1 MREIQA
7 ELVTK
12 TVKDLFLDAAYHLG
26 EDVLAALKKGLA
38 EEESPV
44 GREIFGRLLENAE
57 IAKNDKIPLCQDT
70 GVGTVFVEIGQDVH
84 VAGGDFKAAIE
95 EGVRQAYD
103 QGFLRKS
110 VNTPLSRKNTGD
122 NTPAIIHFDI
132 VPGDRLKL
140 IAVPKGGG
148 AENMSRLF
156 MLKPADGWEGVKKN
170 ILTAVTEAGPN
181 PCPPIIVGVAVG
193 GTFEKAPLEAKK
205 CLYRPLGS
213 PNPDPEAAPLEAEL
227 LEAVNNLGIGPQG
240 LGGRIT
246 ALGLHLKLLPCHIA
260 SMPVAVNLQCHSSRH
275 AEAVL

>member
-181 PCPPIIVGVAVG
+181 PCPPIIVGVTVG